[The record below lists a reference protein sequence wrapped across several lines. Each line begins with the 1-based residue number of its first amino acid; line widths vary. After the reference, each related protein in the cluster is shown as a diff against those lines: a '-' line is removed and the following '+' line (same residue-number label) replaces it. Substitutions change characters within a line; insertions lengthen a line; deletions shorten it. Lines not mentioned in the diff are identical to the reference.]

1 MNKIASAVILTLLL
15 SGILTPALNIQP
27 VEAAMA
33 AVYIMADGSVSPSTA
48 PIQRN
53 GSTYTLT
60 DNIITDYDGIWIQ
73 RNNVILDGAGYT
85 VQRAEGST
93 VMSDGIYLRER
104 SNVTIR
110 NIVIKRFFLGIDVS
124 ASSGND
130 ISGNIITASD
140 VYGIWLSDL
149 SSNNTIRNNII
160 TYNGLGAYLASC
172 SSNTISG
179 NIIANNNGYGIILYS
194 SSNNTISGNDITANS
209 DIAIY
214 LYSSSKNSISGNNIT
229 ANNYIGI
236 VVGSSSD
243 NNIAGNRI
251 TENLQNG
258 IHLYYSKYNSVSG
271 NNISANS
278 WDGIQLFSSSNNRIS
293 ANSVEANY
301 VGMVLY
307 ESSDN
312 NIIGN
317 DVTANTMYGLEF
329 YQSSSNVIS
338 GNNILNNN
346 YGICL
351 FDGSSNNTI
360 HHNNFV
366 NNMQQVS
373 TYSSVNIWDDGYP
386 SGGNYWS
393 DYIGVDSDND
403 GIGDTPYVIDAD
415 NTDRYPRMSVC
426 ASTVYLYPSTIT
438 TEAGQ
443 VFSVS
448 IMTSRVQN
456 LWAWQAGIQW
466 NPTFLEYTSCTW
478 GEFQTVAGTS
488 KRSAPTIDGAVG
500 NTSKPALESAL
511 RGWSAPVSAADMKL
525 LIVTFKAVKAGTS
538 SLKLIDV
545 SLRSQN
551 LTDTTTY
558 PRWSDVNCNGTVD
571 AEDVTF
577 TYECWE
583 GGCYNQ
589 TADFNDD
596 GIVDITD
603 ISIVTSDF
611 GKNNTDPLW
620 EVTNTIHDIPVAIV
634 NAQIQARPSEA
645 CISVPYHSQTTG
657 YYCGPAS
664 LEMLFDF
671 YGPDIP
677 QIQIADVA
685 RTSPDGTYT
694 CDMMRAA
701 HFSNMSTSMGNESPL
716 NFTGYTARKLGYAA
730 LECSGMTIDDLK
742 SLILAG
748 YPIIVCT
755 SWHYR
760 VVVGFDSSYIVF
772 QDSYYGSMYTMT
784 YRDFNIDWDYSG
796 HWGLLV
802 SPWNVQV
809 SNPKNV
815 LPGDIFDVTAT
826 ITYPWAPPFSKQYP
840 ASSTNA
846 TISLPAG
853 LTLVSGET
861 SKKTVGTGYLEA
873 GESIN
878 VTWTVQAESLGG
890 YAISVEA
897 EGIVSGFV
905 PPIPRYDY
913 WYEYEDRIGGSGQGI
928 MEVSSSLDTS
938 PPTTIDD
945 YDGVW
950 HNHNFNIN
958 LMASDDVGTVMETYY
973 KINNGQTKTLSLN
986 GQPYITTASA
996 NNTLEYWSAD
1006 WAGNEEFP
1014 HKFLQEIKLDT
1025 ISPVIGVP
1033 LRTPSG
1039 IVQPTEEATITVDVT
1054 DTLTGVKNV
1063 ELCYTVTD
1071 GAIWENRTMHYNDS
1085 TNLYEATIPAQPNG
1099 TLVKFKIVA
1108 YDNVENM
1115 AVKNNMGKYYVY
1127 QVQAIYKLTIT
1138 TTTGGTTIPDPGT
1151 RLYLSGDTA
1160 TVYAL
1165 PDSGYIF
1172 YYWELDGVNVGS
1184 DMPYT
1189 IRMYENHTLRAIF
1202 LLIQPL
1208 SAAISPLSA
1217 SIRLGEYL
1225 TLNATVTGGKPP
1237 YYYKY
1242 QWYLND
1248 RLVERAESSSWIFTS
1263 TTSGIYYVYLKV
1275 TDYWGN
1281 TTQSETA
1288 FITVLAV
1295 PVGGYSFSIKGYT
1308 TTNALTAYLGITVI
1322 LAIGLTAI
1330 KRKRTKKAK

>member
-1 MNKIASAVILTLLL
+1 MKKIASAIVLTLLL

-33 AVYIMADGSVSPSTA
+33 AVRIMADGSVSPSTA

-60 DNIITDYDGIWIQ
+60 DNITTDYDGIWIQ

-85 VQRAEGST
+85 VQRAESSV
-93 VMSDGIYLRER
+93 VMSDGIYLQER

-110 NIVIKRFFLGIDVS
+110 NIEIKRFFLGIDVS
-124 ASSGND
+124 ASSGNN
-130 ISGNIITASD
+130 ISENIITACD
-140 VYGIWLSDL
+140 VYGIWLSESS
-149 SSNNTIRNNII
+149 SSNTIKNNII
-160 TYNGLGAYLASC
+160 TYNGLGAYLGDC
-172 SSNTISG
+172 SSNTILG
-179 NIIANNNGYGIILYS
+179 NNIANNKGYGISLYSSSNSTISGNNITANDDSAINLYS
-194 SSNNTISGNDITANS
+194 SSNNTISGN
-209 DIAIY
+209 
-214 LYSSSKNSISGNNIT
+214 NIT
-229 ANNYIGI
+229 ANNYSGI

-251 TENLQNG
+251 TENLQKG
-258 IHLYYSKYNSVSG
+258 IHLFYSKYNSVSG

-278 WDGIQLFSSSNNRIS
+278 WDGMQLFSSSNNRIS
-293 ANSVEANY
+293 ANTVGANY
-301 VGMVLY
+301 VGIILY

-312 NIIGN
+312 GIVGN

-329 YQSSSNVIS
+329 YQSSHNIIS

-346 YGICL
+346 YGLCL
-351 FDGSSNNTI
+351 FDSSSNNAI

-366 NNMQQVS
+366 NNVQQVS
-373 TYSSVNIWDDGYP
+373 TYSSVNVWDDGYP

-393 DYIGVDSDND
+393 DYVGVDLDND
-403 GIGDTPYVIDAD
+403 GIGDAPYVIDAD
-415 NTDRYPRMSVC
+415 NADRYPRMSVC
-426 ASTVYLYPSTIT
+426 ESTVYLYPSTIT
-438 TEAGQ
+438 TEVGQ

-466 NPTFLEYTSCTW
+466 NPAFLEYASCMW
-478 GEFQTVAGTS
+478 GEFQTAAGTS
-488 KRSAPTIDGAVG
+488 KRSGPTIDGVVG

-538 SLKLIDV
+538 SLRLIDV

-577 TYECWE
+577 AYECWE
-583 GGCYNQ
+583 GGGYNQ

-596 GIVDITD
+596 GMVDITD

-611 GKNNTDPLW
+611 GKNSTDPLW
-620 EVTNTIHDIPVAIV
+620 EVTNTIHDIPVGIV
-634 NAQIQARPSEA
+634 NAQVQARPSVA
-645 CISVPYHSQTTG
+645 CISVPYHSQETY
-657 YYCGPAS
+657 YYCGPAA

-671 YGPDIP
+671 YGADIP

-694 CDMMRAA
+694 IDMIRAA
-701 HFSNMSTSMGNESPL
+701 HFSNMSTSIGKESPL

-748 YPIIVCT
+748 YPIIVLT
-755 SWHYR
+755 NWHFR
-760 VVVGFDSSYIVF
+760 VVVGFDSSHIIF

-784 YRDFNIDWDYSG
+784 YKDFNIDWDYSG

-802 SPWNVQV
+802 SPWNVEV
-809 SNPKNV
+809 SSPKNV

-826 ITYPWAPPFSKQYP
+826 ITYPWAPPFLKQYP
-840 ASSTNA
+840 ASFTNA
-846 TISLPAG
+846 TISLPSG
-853 LTLVSGET
+853 LTLVLGET

-873 GESIN
+873 GEAIN
-878 VTWTVQAESLGG
+878 VTWTVQAQSLGG

-897 EGIVSGFV
+897 GGVVSGFV
-905 PPIPRYDY
+905 PPIPMYDY
-913 WYEYEDRIGGSGQGI
+913 WYEYEDRIGGIGQDI

-945 YDGVW
+945 YDGLW
-950 HNHNFNIN
+950 HNHSFKIN
-958 LMASDDVGTVMETYY
+958 LTANDDVGIVMETYY
-973 KINNGQTKTLSLN
+973 KINNGPTKILSLN
-986 GQPYITTASA
+986 GQPYIATSSA

-1039 IVQPTEEATITVDVT
+1039 IVQPAEEVTITVDVT
-1054 DTLTGVKNV
+1054 DALTGVKKV
-1063 ELCYTVTD
+1063 EVCYTANNGTT
-1071 GAIWENRTMHYNDS
+1071 WENRTMHYNAS
-1085 TNLYEATIPAQPNG
+1085 TNLYEATISAQPNG
-1099 TLVKFKIVA
+1099 TLVKFKIAA
-1108 YDNVENM
+1108 YDNAENM
-1115 AVKNNMGKYYVY
+1115 AVKNNSGKYYVY
-1127 QVQAIYKLTIT
+1127 QVRTIYELTT
-1138 TTTGGTTIPDPGT
+1138 ATTTGGTAIPDPGIH
-1151 RLYLSGDTA
+1151 LYLSGDTA
-1160 TVYAL
+1160 VIYAV

-1172 YYWELDGVNVGS
+1172 YYWELDGANVGS
-1184 DMPYT
+1184 SMPYT
-1189 IRMYENHTLRAIF
+1189 FRVYANHTLRAIF

-1217 SIRLGEYL
+1217 SIRLEEYL
-1225 TLNATVTGGKPP
+1225 TFNATVTGGKPP
-1237 YYYKY
+1237 YYFKY

-1248 RLVERAESSSWIFTS
+1248 RLVEGAKSSSWIFTS

-1288 FITVLAV
+1288 FITVLAI

-1308 TTNALTAYLGITVI
+1308 TLNALTTYLAITVI
-1322 LAIGLTAI
+1322 LAIGFTAI
-1330 KRKRTKKAK
+1330 KRKVTKNAK